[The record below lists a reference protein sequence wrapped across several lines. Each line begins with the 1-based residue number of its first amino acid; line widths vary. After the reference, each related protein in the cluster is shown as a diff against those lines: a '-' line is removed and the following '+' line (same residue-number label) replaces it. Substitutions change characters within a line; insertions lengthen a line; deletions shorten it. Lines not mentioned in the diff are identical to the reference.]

1 MEAMEN
7 MSKTTQTVQAMLGSS
22 DFSGM
27 LSGKRY
33 YRMEFTRK
41 YVFKLPGAIDLLS
54 TSTDIL
60 NGKLKGLVC
69 FREMKSELREMKNA
83 IGRMLFQDFDSFI
96 NAEIQRENT
105 HAKARTSCTINTK
118 ANMLTSVFFLSRQ
131 LW

>member
-27 LSGKRY
+27 LSGKRT
-33 YRMEFTRK
+33 EFTRK
-41 YVFKLPGAIDLLS
+41 CVFFFKLPGAIDLLS

-69 FREMKSELREMKNA
+69 FRDMKSELREMKNA